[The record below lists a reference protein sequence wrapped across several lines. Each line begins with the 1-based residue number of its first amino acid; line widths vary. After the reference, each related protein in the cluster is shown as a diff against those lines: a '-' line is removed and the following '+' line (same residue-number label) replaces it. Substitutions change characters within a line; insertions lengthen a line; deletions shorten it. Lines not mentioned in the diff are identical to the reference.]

1 VAARRSAGILLVR
14 VAENGAIE
22 FLLVH
27 PGGPFWAKKD
37 SGAWSIPKGEY
48 VDDDDPEECAR
59 REFREE
65 LGVDCPVADLT
76 ALGEIVQSGGKHVLA
91 WCGVGSIDT
100 STIDSNTFE
109 MEWPP
114 KSGRMQRFP
123 EVDRAGYFDLA
134 TAEDKI
140 IPGQRPFLERA
151 LRVVGD
157 IGDVGDVGG
166 QL

>member
-1 VAARRSAGILLVR
+1 MAGRRSAGILLVR
-14 VAENGAIE
+14 IAPGGALE

-27 PGGPFWAKKD
+27 PGGPFWSKKD

-48 VDDDDPEECAR
+48 AADDDPEECAR

-65 LGVDCPVADLT
+65 LGIECPVPELI

-100 STIDSNTFE
+100 SAIDSNTFE

-114 KSGRMQRFP
+114 KSGRLQTFP

-140 IPGQRPFLERA
+140 ISGQRPFLERA
-151 LRVVGD
+151 LRAVRP
-157 IGDVGDVGG
+157 GG
-166 QL
+166 HT

>member
-1 VAARRSAGILLVR
+1 MAARRSAGVLLVR
-14 VAENGAIE
+14 PANGGGPE

-37 SGAWSIPKGEY
+37 AGAWSIPKGEY
-48 VDDDDPEECAR
+48 LDDDDPEECAR

-65 LGVDCPVADLT
+65 LGVDCPVQELI
-76 ALGEIVQSGGKHVLA
+76 ALGEVVQGGGKHVLA
-91 WCGVGSIDT
+91 WCGVGDIDT
-100 STIDSNTFE
+100 AAIESNTFE

-114 KSGRMQRFP
+114 RSGRMQRFP

-134 TAEDKI
+134 TAEEKI
-140 IPGQRPFLERA
+140 IPGQRPLLERA
-151 LRVVGD
+151 LAAVRDAGH
-157 IGDVGDVGG
+157 

>member
-1 VAARRSAGILLVR
+1 MVLVR
-14 VAENGAIE
+14 TAAGGVIE

-48 VDDDDPEECAR
+48 VDADDPEECAR

-65 LGVDCPVADLT
+65 LGVECPVQELI

-100 STIDSNTFE
+100 AAIESNTFE

-114 KSGRMQRFP
+114 KSGRLQRFP

-140 IPGQRPFLERA
+140 VPGQRPLLERA
-151 LRVVGD
+151 IHALRDAGH
-157 IGDVGDVGG
+157 

>member
-1 VAARRSAGILLVR
+1 VLLARTDTGG
-14 VAENGAIE
+14 EIE

-37 SGAWSIPKGEY
+37 AGAWSIPKGEY
-48 VDDDDPEECAR
+48 GEFDDPEACAR

-65 LGVDCPVADLT
+65 LGVECPVRDLIE
-76 ALGEIVQSGGKHVLA
+76 LGEIVQSGGKHVLA

-100 STIDSNTFE
+100 TSIESNTFE

-114 KSGRMQRFP
+114 KSGRLQRFP
-123 EVDRAGYFDLA
+123 EVDRAGYFDLT
-134 TAEDKI
+134 TAAAKI

-151 LRVVGD
+151 LVALRSA
-157 IGDVGDVGG
+157 G
-166 QL
+166 QLL

>member
-1 VAARRSAGILLVR
+1 VLLVR
-14 VAENGAIE
+14 TDTGGAIE

-37 SGAWSIPKGEY
+37 ASAWSIPKGEY
-48 VDDDDPEECAR
+48 ADAEDPEECAR

-65 LGVDCPVADLT
+65 LGVECPVRELI

-100 STIDSNTFE
+100 TSIESNTFE

-114 KSGRMQRFP
+114 KSGRLQRFP
-123 EVDRAGYFDLA
+123 EVDRAGYFDLT
-134 TAEDKI
+134 TAAAKI

-151 LRVVGD
+151 LVALRSA
-157 IGDVGDVGG
+157 G
-166 QL
+166 QLL